1 MSNET
6 KNTSDELSV
15 QAAIAENIKLKAE
28 VEAYENLVPQVIADN
43 YDLIAKRDQLQAR
56 NDNQR
61 NMIEGLVEQRD
72 ELRKALEDILSRFE
86 SCISGG
92 NGELEGDEPAIIN
105 AKQAIAKSKGCES

>member
-43 YDLIAKRDQLQAR
+43 YALIAKRDQLQAH
-56 NDNQR
+56 NDNHR
-61 NMIEGLVEQRD
+61 HMIEGLVEQRN
-72 ELRKALEDILSRFE
+72 ELRQALEDILSRFE

-92 NGELEGDEPAIIN
+92 NGELEGDEPAITH
-105 AKQAIAKSKGCES
+105 AKQAIAKSKGGES

>member
-43 YDLIAKRDQLQAR
+43 YDLIAKRDQLQAL

-61 NMIEGLVEQRD
+61 HMIEGLVEQRD

-92 NGELEGDEPAIIN
+92 NGELEGDEPAIIY
-105 AKQAIAKSKGCES
+105 AKQAIAKSKGGDS